1 MAHGSTL
8 RTKRMALATSAGALT
23 LALAAGCSSSGPPAA
38 SGTSAASGSQA
49 ASTAIP
55 QAVSAL
61 NQIVTR
67 PTTIPVTVPITKP
80 IPKGKTVDWL
90 VCGVPECTV
99 LTPPLQQAAAALG
112 WHLHVIPAGLTPES
126 VLAAWNLAAQEHPDA
141 VIATGFPKVIFA
153 KPLAKLAAAHIPVV
167 DGFVTDSTGG
177 GIIAMINGTTN
188 FFTPV
193 GKALA
198 DFVLGHEGT
207 KANILFIG
215 STTFP
220 GTAFTEN
227 EFKTE
232 YTTVCSTCGFHSV
245 NEPASSIG
253 TTLNSDVVAYLTKNP
268 SINYVVATQPSQL
281 VGLPAALK
289 TAGIHVGI
297 LTNSP
302 NQTVN
307 QYLAAGQIQGIM
319 MSTQNDAMWQMM
331 DALVRYFAGVS
342 VAPSNAA
349 TPIWAVTQPTVSQLS
364 YPYTLVTN
372 YQQQYKTLW
381 GIK

>member
-8 RTKRMALATSAGALT
+8 RTKRMALAASAGALT
-23 LALAAGCSSSGPPAA
+23 LALAAGCSSSGTPAA
-38 SGTSAASGSQA
+38 SGTSSESAS

-55 QAVSAL
+55 QAVAAL
-61 NQIVTR
+61 NHILTR
-67 PTTIPVTVPITKP
+67 PATIPVTVPITKP

-99 LTPPLQQAAAALG
+99 LTPPLKEAAAALG

-126 VLAAWNLAAQEHPDA
+126 ILAAWNLAAQERPDA
-141 VIATGFPKVIFA
+141 VLGTGFPKVIFA
-153 KPLAKLAAAHIPVV
+153 KPLAELAADHIPVV

-177 GIIAMINGTTN
+177 PIIAMINGTTN

-207 KANILFIG
+207 KANTLFIG

-227 EFKTE
+227 EFKTVYSE
-232 YTTVCSTCGFHSV
+232 TCPSCGFHSV

-268 SINYVVATQPSQL
+268 TINYVVATQPSQL

-302 NQTVN
+302 DQTVD
-307 QYLAAGQIQGIM
+307 QYLAAGEIQGIM

-331 DALVRYFAGVS
+331 DALVRHFVGVP

-349 TPIWAVTQPTVSQLS
+349 TPIWAVTQGTVSQLT

-372 YQQQYKTLW
+372 YQQQYKKLW

>member
-1 MAHGSTL
+1 MAHGSIL
-8 RTKRMALATSAGALT
+8 RTKRAAMILSAGALAVT
-23 LALAAGCSSSGPPAA
+23 AGCSSTSTPAA
-38 SGTSAASGSQA
+38 SGSSSTSTSPA

-55 QAVSAL
+55 QAVTAL
-61 NQIVTR
+61 NQIVAR
-67 PTTIPVTVPITKP
+67 PATIPVTVPITKT

-126 VLAAWNLAAQEHPDA
+126 VLAAWNLAAREHPDA

-153 KPLAKLAAAHIPVV
+153 APLAKLQAEHVPVV
-167 DGFVTDSTGG
+167 DGFVTDSAGG
-177 GIIAMINGTTN
+177 AIIAMINGTTN
-188 FFTPV
+188 FFAPV

-207 KANILFIG
+207 KANTLFIG

-220 GTAFTEN
+220 GTAFTES

-232 YTTVCSTCGFHSV
+232 YTSLCSSCGLHSV

-253 TTLNSDVVAYLTKNP
+253 TTLNSDVVAYLTRNP
-268 SINYVVATQPSQL
+268 GINYVVATQPSQL

-289 TAGIHVGI
+289 TAGINVGV

-302 NQTVN
+302 DQTVT

-331 DALVRYFAGVS
+331 DALARYFAGVP
-342 VAPSNAA
+342 VTPSNAA
-349 TPIWAVTQPTVSQLS
+349 TPIWAVTQPTVSVLT

-372 YQQQYKTLW
+372 YQQQYKKLW
-381 GIK
+381 NVK